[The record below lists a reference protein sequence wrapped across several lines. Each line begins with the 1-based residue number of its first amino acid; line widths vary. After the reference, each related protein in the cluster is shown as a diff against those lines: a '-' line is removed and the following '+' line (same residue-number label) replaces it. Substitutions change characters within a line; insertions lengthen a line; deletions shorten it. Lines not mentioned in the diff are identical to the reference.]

1 MMQDRNR
8 PLIAGGQGRTPA
20 DLTESISTP
29 LWLALTLV
37 QLGAVA
43 VGVGMVY
50 DAGGPL
56 LAAVVALAC
65 AAAWWCGF
73 GCGRDGS

>member
-8 PLIAGGQGRTPA
+8 PLIAGGQGRTPDDIEEA
-20 DLTESISTP
+20 ITTP

-37 QLGAVA
+37 QVGAVA

-50 DAGGPL
+50 ASGGPL
-56 LAAVVALAC
+56 LAAVVTLAC
-65 AAAWWCGF
+65 VVCWCCGF
-73 GCGRDGS
+73 GCGRDE